1 MQLNSRLPQKARAT
15 ALHKATIA
23 ANNAALAASI
33 DHPLVKEE
41 LLDEELQEGARAAF
55 VFFSTKK
62 GQTSADKEAAK
73 KEMNRHAKYTA
84 KVEQDRTE
92 LSQAYKKELARVE
105 GSFRSPAGQSQ
116 GLVDTRP
123 VIYALLGPIGL
134 VLGVYVGIT
143 YPLHSCPCSGGGGTP
158 KSKSRSIGQT
168 AIKFPIASDRDSLIG
183 GGNEL
188 TSF

>member
-92 LSQAYKKELARVE
+92 LSQAYKNTILCCNNGR
-105 GSFRSPAGQSQ
+105 
-116 GLVDTRP
+116 
-123 VIYALLGPIGL
+123 
-134 VLGVYVGIT
+134 
-143 YPLHSCPCSGGGGTP
+143 
-158 KSKSRSIGQT
+158 
-168 AIKFPIASDRDSLIG
+168 
-183 GGNEL
+183 
-188 TSF
+188 